1 MKKRITFL
9 LFMMTT
15 ISFSQSSEKWKRYI
29 KKENESKFEKY
40 FFTSLENAHYN
51 KYKIVKKL
59 DSTFCI
65 AENES
70 LKSNQSLK
78 SDQTFKKNLPV
89 NNLWKLPSNFSEH
102 KEEKQYTIATDT
114 IEALI
119 SDLKSLNISDIKI
132 LNNHLVIIKSDSK
145 KIIDEIIAL
154 NNVSSISQELLQ
166 PKGESK
172 IIDQNFSINSIN
184 KANANFPLLT
194 GENQI
199 IAIKDDLFNLDDID
213 LLNKHI
219 PSSTQSAIVSSHATA
234 MATIVAGLG
243 NSSALGKGVAQKA
256 KIQSSDFLNIYP
268 DEIATLQGAATQN
281 HSYGTEI
288 ENFYGSLANAYD
300 SQLFLN
306 TDLTHCFSSGNSGL
320 QGYKSITGNFK
331 QSKNSIVL
339 GCIDQNEV
347 IMPFS
352 SKGPAYDGRIKP
364 ELVAY
369 STQGTSNSTAL
380 ATGIITLLK
389 QHYKTINNSSLTN
402 ALTKAILI
410 TSAKDLGNPGPDFT
424 YGYGNIDADKSLK
437 TISENRIISGNLTS
451 GQTNTHTITVPA
463 NAKNL
468 KITLV
473 WNDLPAEINSNIS
486 LVNDLDMEVISAD
499 NTTFLPWILNPEIPE
514 QQALKGKDKI
524 NTIEQITIENPASG
538 SVSINVMGSY
548 VSNTSQEYGI
558 AYEYELENQ
567 FEWNYPVSN
576 DNFPYDGKTISP
588 FKWNSSFSGIS
599 GELSV
604 SYNNGETWES
614 IANDVNLD
622 NEQFT
627 YTPTEQKFSKAK
639 LKMTINNTE
648 YISDSFT
655 ISYDLNINTSLV
667 CDGTTEINWDKPA
680 DVASFNI
687 YQLTGDHLEFKEQ
700 TTNTSYT
707 YTDGKIHTVIPVFDN
722 TEGIK
727 SESTLQYT
735 ENSNCYFELTL
746 AEVFEEDKVKIDAS
760 LFSLYNIKRI
770 DLVKI
775 INDAESVISTI
786 NDINSKTF
794 SFLDAAPIKGSNKYK
809 INIIL
814 ENNNV
819 ISSLI
824 LDTNYLGD
832 DLFFVYPTLL
842 SKNEELNIEAK
853 KEGNAIFYLYN
864 IIGQNTITS
873 PLLSKTNTIN
883 LKNTA
888 SGIYIYKI
896 VTNSGEMQTGKIAVF

>member
-1 MKKRITFL
+1 MI
-9 LFMMTT
+9 TT
-15 ISFSQSSEKWKRYI
+15 ISFSQSAEKWNQYI
-29 KKENESKFEKY
+29 KNENERKFEKY
-40 FFTSLENAHYN
+40 YFTSLEIAHQN
-51 KYKIVKKL
+51 KYKVVKKL

-65 AENES
+65 VENES
-70 LKSNQSLK
+70 LKSNKSLK
-78 SDQTFKKNLPV
+78 KMLPV
-89 NNLWKLPSNFSEH
+89 NNLWKLPSNFSDHQED
-102 KEEKQYTIATDT
+102 KQYILATDT
-114 IEALI
+114 IQALLT
-119 SDLKSLNISDIKI
+119 DLKSLNISDIKI
-132 LNNHLVIIKSDSK
+132 LDNHVVMIKSDSK
-145 KIIDEIIAL
+145 KIIDVIIAL
-154 NNVSSISQELLQ
+154 SSVVSVSQESMH

-172 IIDQNFSINSIN
+172 ITDQNFTINSIN
-184 KANANFPLLT
+184 KANAGFPLLT

-199 IAIKDDLFNLDDID
+199 ISIKDDLFDVNDID

-219 PSSTQSAIVSSHATA
+219 PSQTESTIVTSHATA
-234 MATIVAGLG
+234 MATIVSGLG

-256 KIQSSDFLNIYP
+256 KIQSSDFSNIYP
-268 DEIATLQGAATQN
+268 DEVATLQGAATQN

-306 TDLTHCFSSGNSGL
+306 TDLTHCFSSGNTGL

-331 QSKNSIVL
+331 QSKNSIAI
-339 GCIDQNEV
+339 GCIDQNEI

-364 ELVAY
+364 ELVAF

-380 ATGIITLLK
+380 ATGIVTLMK
-389 QHYKTINNSSLTN
+389 QHYKTIHNITLNN

-410 TSAKDLGNPGPDFT
+410 NSAKDLGNTGPDFT
-424 YGYGNIDADKSLK
+424 YGYGNINADKCLK
-437 TISENRIISGNLTS
+437 TISENRIISGNLS
-451 GQTNTHTITVPA
+451 SDQTNSHAITVPE

-473 WNDLPAEINSNIS
+473 WNDLPAAINSNIS
-486 LVNDLDMEVISAD
+486 LVNDLDIEVISPD
-499 NTTFLPWILNPEIPE
+499 NTSFLPWILNPDTPE
-514 QQALKGKDKI
+514 QQAVRGKDKI
-524 NTIEQITIENPASG
+524 NNSEQVTIENPASG
-538 SVSINVMGSY
+538 SYTITIMGSY
-548 VSNTSQEYGI
+548 ISNASQEYGI
-558 AYEYELENQ
+558 AYEYELDNQ

-588 FKWNSSFSGIS
+588 FKWNSSFSEIPGQ
-599 GELSV
+599 LSV
-604 SYNNGETWES
+604 SYNNGQTWEIIS
-614 IANDVNLD
+614 NNVNLD

-627 YTPTEQKFSKAK
+627 YIPAEQKFSKAK
-639 LKMTINNTE
+639 LKMTINNTD

-655 ISYDLNINTSLV
+655 ISYDLNISNSLV
-667 CDGTTEINWDKPA
+667 CDGTTEINWEKPA
-680 DVASFNI
+680 NVSLFNI

-700 TTNTSYT
+700 TPNTTYT

-722 TEGIK
+722 SEGIK

-735 ENSNCYFELTL
+735 ENSNCYFELAF

-770 DLVKI
+770 ELVKM
-775 INDAESVISTI
+775 INNAETVISTL
-786 NDINSKTF
+786 NNINSKTF
-794 SFLDAAPIKGSNKYK
+794 SFLDTEPIKGSNKYK

-824 LDTNYLGD
+824 LDTNYLGN
-832 DLFFVYPTLL
+832 DLFFVHPTLL
-842 SKNEELNIEAK
+842 GKNEELSIEAK
-853 KEGNAIFYLYN
+853 KEENAIFYLYN

-873 PLLSKTNTIN
+873 PLLSKNNTIN

-896 VTNSGEMQTGKIAVF
+896 ITNSGEMQTGKIAVF

>member
-1 MKKRITFL
+1 MKTRITFL
-9 LFMMTT
+9 LFMITT
-15 ISFSQSSEKWKRYI
+15 ISLSQSSEKWKQYI
-29 KKENESKFEKY
+29 KKESKIKFEKY
-40 FFTSLENAHYN
+40 YFTSLENAHHN
-51 KYKIVKKL
+51 KYKVVKKL

-65 AENES
+65 VENES
-70 LKSNQSLK
+70 LKSNQPLK
-78 SDQTFKKNLPV
+78 KILPV
-89 NNLWKLPSNFSEH
+89 NSLWKLPSNFSSHTED
-102 KEEKQYTIATDT
+102 KQYIIATDT
-114 IEALI
+114 IKALI
-119 SDLKSLNISDIKI
+119 TDLKSMNISDIKI
-132 LNNHLVIIKSDSK
+132 LDNHLVIIKSDSK
-145 KIIDEIIAL
+145 KIIDEIVDL
-154 NNVSSISQELLQ
+154 SSVSSISQESLQ

-172 IIDQNFSINSIN
+172 IIDQNFSINYIN
-184 KANANFPLLT
+184 KANTNFPLLT

-199 IAIKDDLFNLDDID
+199 VAIKDDFFDVNDID

-219 PSSTQSAIVSSHATA
+219 PSPVQSPIVSSHATA
-234 MATIVAGLG
+234 MATIVSGLG

-268 DEIATLQGAATQN
+268 DEVVTLQGAATQN

-300 SQLFLN
+300 LQLFSN
-306 TDLTHCFSSGNSGL
+306 TDLTHCFSSGNIGL

-364 ELVAY
+364 ELVAF
-369 STQGTSNSTAL
+369 STQGTSNSAAL
-380 ATGIITLLK
+380 ATGIITLMK
-389 QHYKTINNSSLTN
+389 QYYKTINNISLTN

-410 TSAKDLGNPGPDFT
+410 NSAKDLGNTGPDFT
-424 YGYGNIDADKSLK
+424 YGYGNINADKSLK

-451 GQTNTHTITVPA
+451 GQTNSHTITLPV

-473 WNDLPAEINSNIS
+473 WNDLPAAINSNIS

-499 NTTFLPWILNPEIPE
+499 NNTFLPWVLNPDIPE
-514 QQALKGKDKI
+514 QPAVRGKDKI
-524 NTIEQITIENPASG
+524 NTIEQVTIENPASG
-538 SVSINVMGSY
+538 SYTINVMGSY
-548 VSNTSQEYGI
+548 VSNTSQEYSI
-558 AYEYELENQ
+558 AYEYELENR

-588 FKWNSSFSGIS
+588 FKWDSSFSGTTGQLSIS
-599 GELSV
+599 H
-604 SYNNGETWES
+604 NNGQTWEI
-614 IANDVNLD
+614 IANGINLD
-622 NEQFT
+622 SEQFM

-639 LKMTINNTE
+639 LKMTIDNTD

-655 ISYDLNINTSLV
+655 ISYDLNISTSLV

-687 YQLTGDHLEFKEQ
+687 YQLTGDHLEFKEE
-700 TTNTSYT
+700 TTNATYT
-707 YTDGKIHTVIPVFDN
+707 YTDEKIYTVIPIFDN
-722 TEGIK
+722 SEGIK
-727 SESTLQYT
+727 SESTLQYAQ
-735 ENSNCYFELTL
+735 NSNCYFELTL
-746 AEVFEEDKVKIDAS
+746 AEVYEENKVKINAS

-770 DLVKI
+770 ELVKI
-775 INDAESVISTI
+775 INNAEGVISTI
-786 NDINSKTF
+786 NDVNSKTF

-814 ENNNV
+814 ENNNIV
-819 ISSLI
+819 SSPI
-824 LDTNYLGD
+824 LDTNYLGN
-832 DLFFVYPTLL
+832 DLFFVHPTLL
-842 SKNEELNIEAK
+842 GKNEELNIEAK
-853 KEGNAIFYLYN
+853 KEENAIFYLYN
-864 IIGQNTITS
+864 TSGQNTIIS
-873 PLLSKTNTIN
+873 PLFSKTNNIN

-896 VTNSGEMQTGKIAVF
+896 ITSSGEIQTGKIAVF